1 MQSVTSISRPGEA
14 ASWLI
19 MGSGIGDKTSINT
32 LGLLMTEAFDPKRGR
47 LMKIHTD
54 GRQPSQGVAI
64 STSFN

>member
-1 MQSVTSISRPGEA
+1 
-14 ASWLI
+14 